1 MPLPPRPL
9 PRRQFAVGLP
19 RDFLELAPLKG
30 RQGLAGGALFRI
42 GEGAAVFG
50 DPFGQGIE
58 EFALPLRQVDALGLG
73 RPAGLLQGA
82 QGGALRGLALG
93 RAQLLQRRPFRAVRL

>member
-1 MPLPPRPL
+1 M
-9 PRRQFAVGLP
+9 GLP
-19 RDFLELAPLKG
+19 GDFLELAPLQG
-30 RQGLAGGALFRI
+30 RQGLAGGTLFRV

-50 DPFGQGIE
+50 DPFGQGVE
-58 EFALPLRQVDALGLG
+58 EFAFPFRQVDALGLG

-82 QGGALRGLALG
+82 EGGALRGLALG